1 MISGWRWIHEELT
14 LSLLTFDHVGNLN
27 VSISVEPSI
36 FQVSMGMRVEKNKN
50 KELLMLSRNFPKIK
64 ELSSTAIH
72 TIVCSQRRWD
82 LCSQKRVSKL
92 KNSISDGMNGEM
104 NGISGM
110 EREPQIL
117 SIFPST

>member
-1 MISGWRWIHEELT
+1 MISGWRWILEELT
-14 LSLLTFDHVGNLN
+14 LSLLTFDHVENLN
-27 VSISVEPSI
+27 VSISVELSI
-36 FQVSMGMRVEKNKN
+36 FQVSMGIRVEKNKN
-50 KELLMLSRNFPKIK
+50 KGSSMLSRSFPKIK
-64 ELSSTAIH
+64 ESSSTAIH
-72 TIVCSQRRWD
+72 TIVCSQ
-82 LCSQKRVSKL
+82 KRAYKL